1 MPARPRIAIIGAGIG
16 GLAVAGFLEK
26 QGADV
31 IVYEQARKFLRV
43 GAGIQMGPN
52 AVHVLRALGL
62 EPKLRVAAFYSEAW
76 THRTWDTGAHLADLT
91 FGQTAEQQYGAPYFL
106 MHRGDLHAALFS
118 IVPEA
123 RLDDSVDR
131 TPGSSTECGPPRR
144 EAGTSKFA
152 RAAALLPPPYRPYTA
167 DIDQPIL
174 SSNRHSSKIG
184 HSERHGACS
193 MAGHAC

>member
-62 EPKLRVAAFYSEAW
+62 EPKLRALAFYPEAW

-91 FGQTAEQQYGAPYFL
+91 FGQTAEQQFGAPYFL

-118 IVPEA
+118 TVPEA

-131 TPGSSTECGPPRR
+131 TPSSSTECGPPPARGR
-144 EAGTSKFA
+144 YIEVRAGGSFA
-152 RAAALLPPPYRPYTA
+152 PPTLSPLLSPLHR
-167 DIDQPIL
+167 
-174 SSNRHSSKIG
+174 
-184 HSERHGACS
+184 
-193 MAGHAC
+193 